1 MSKEMKKR
9 IQRVARVA
17 ALFVCA
23 GLLYAVIVKLLGR
36 GIPCVFHDI
45 TGLKCPGCGM
55 THAMTALLNLDFNAF
70 IQANLFAPLIII
82 FFITAFASTSL
93 KYIKTG
99 IYRLSALNSFV
110 EISFLVLFI
119 AWGIARNFWGI

>member
-23 GLLYAVIVKLLGR
+23 GLLYAVILKILGR

-45 TGLKCPGCGM
+45 TGLRCPGCGM

-70 IQANLFAPLIII
+70 IQANLFAPVIII
-82 FFITAFASTSL
+82 FFITAFVSTSL

-99 IYRLSALNSFV
+99 IYRLDYLHSILLWKYP
-110 EISFLVLFI
+110 FLFCS
-119 AWGIARNFWGI
+119 

>member
-23 GLLYAVIVKLLGR
+23 GLLYAVILKILGR

-45 TGLKCPGCGM
+45 TGLRCPGCGM

-119 AWGIARNFWGI
+119 AWGIARNFLGI

>member
-9 IQRVARVA
+9 IQRVVRVA

-23 GLLYAVIVKLLGR
+23 GLLYAVILKILGR

-45 TGLKCPGCGM
+45 TGLRCPGCGM

-119 AWGIARNFWGI
+119 AWGIARNFLGI

>member
-1 MSKEMKKR
+1 MSREIKKR
-9 IQRVARVA
+9 IQRVVLVA
-17 ALFVCA
+17 ALFVCS

-36 GIPCVFHDI
+36 GIPCVFHEI
-45 TGLKCPGCGM
+45 TGLRCPGCGIP
-55 THAMTALLNLDFNAF
+55 HAMTALLSLDFNAF

-99 IYRLSALNSFV
+99 IYRLSAVNTFV
-110 EISFLVLFI
+110 EVSFLILFI
-119 AWGIARNFWGI
+119 VWGIARNFIQC

>member
-45 TGLKCPGCGM
+45 TGLRCPGCGM

-119 AWGIARNFWGI
+119 AWGIARNFLGI

>member
-23 GLLYAVIVKLLGR
+23 GLLYAVIVKILGR

-45 TGLKCPGCGM
+45 TGLRCPGCGM
-55 THAMTALLNLDFNAF
+55 THAMTALLRLDFSAF
-70 IQANLFAPLIII
+70 IQANLFAPVIII
-82 FFITAFASTSL
+82 FFITAFVSTSL

-99 IYRLSALNSFV
+99 IYRLSAVNSFV

-119 AWGIARNFWGI
+119 TWGIARNFLGI

>member
-17 ALFVCA
+17 TLFVCA
-23 GLLYAVIVKLLGR
+23 GLLYAVILKILGR

-45 TGLKCPGCGM
+45 TGLRCPGCGM

-119 AWGIARNFWGI
+119 AWGIARNFLGI

>member
-99 IYRLSALNSFV
+99 IYRLSAVNSFV

-119 AWGIARNFWGI
+119 AWGIARNFLGI

>member
-119 AWGIARNFWGI
+119 AWGIARNFLGI

>member
-23 GLLYAVIVKLLGR
+23 GLLYAVIVKILGR

-119 AWGIARNFWGI
+119 AWGIARNFLGI

>member
-1 MSKEMKKR
+1 MSKEIRKR
-9 IQRVARVA
+9 ILRVARVA

-23 GLLYAVIVKLLGR
+23 GLLYAVIVKMLGR

-45 TGLKCPGCGM
+45 TGLRCPGCGM
-55 THAMTALLNLDFNAF
+55 THAMTALLRLDFSAF
-70 IQANLFAPLIII
+70 IQANLFAPVIII
-82 FFITAFASTSL
+82 FFITAFVSTSL

-99 IYRLSALNSFV
+99 IYRLSAVNSFV

-119 AWGIARNFWGI
+119 TWGIARNFLGI

>member
-23 GLLYAVIVKLLGR
+23 GLLYAVILKILGR

-45 TGLKCPGCGM
+45 TGLRCPGCGM

-99 IYRLSALNSFV
+99 IYRLSAVNSFV

-119 AWGIARNFWGI
+119 AWGIARNFLGI